1 VPPPEQGHSK
11 TQRFSVQVTDFYGS
25 LLFPTGAPRLP
36 TPLTYNLNASV
47 TTPPAAATTL
57 ADGINPYD
65 YNFVMSGPNPANP
78 IAKFLYVIPR
88 NQGSQDV
95 RLRIYDVSGRLVR
108 TLVNGSKEPG
118 PYTAI
123 WNGRDELGRS
133 VASGNYFARIE
144 MGRTF
149 TKNTQV
155 TILK

>member
-1 VPPPEQGHSK
+1 M
-11 TQRFSVQVTDFYGS
+11 
-25 LLFPTGAPRLP
+25 
-36 TPLTYNLNASV
+36 TYNLNASV
-47 TTPPAAATTL
+47 TAAPAAASTL

-108 TLVNGSKEPG
+108 TLVNGSKDPG

-123 WNGRDELGRS
+123 WNGRDDLGRS
-133 VASGNYFARIE
+133 VASGNYYARIE